1 MRKPSEQVTRKQ
13 RARNLL
19 AITAFAAAFW
29 AFTQLLQE
37 SACFAILL
45 GCSLLRNGQPL
56 SANTTLLIRLFST
69 ALTTLS
75 AIAVCR
81 LSPFSPPDAWGL
93 FQRGAVREYL
103 LGIPIGVGLFGGAVA
118 LCGAVGALSL
128 TVSENV
134 SVPIWLLFLLG
145 YLLQGMSEEVLCRGL
160 LMGLL
165 QQACHPFVAISVNSA
180 VFALLHCG
188 NNGVTPLAI
197 CNVFLFGLFASI
209 LVLRRGSLPLVCA
222 VHSLW
227 NFSQGNLF
235 GISVSGTGS
244 GPSLFRAVCTRALWC
259 GETFG
264 MEGGL
269 AVTLVLLAAVAAV
282 APWNELRKKQ

>member
-37 SACFAILL
+37 SACFAVLL

-81 LSPFSPPDAWGL
+81 LSPFCPSDAWGL

-118 LCGAVGALSL
+118 LCGAVGALFL
-128 TVSENV
+128 TVPENV

-165 QQACHPFVAISVNSA
+165 QQACHPFVAVSVNSA

-209 LVLRRGSLPLVCA
+209 LVLRRSSLPLACA